1 MMTKKTKKEEGK
13 GRVRSN
19 GKGRNVVILGI
30 HDGVRVVMDDNS
42 KLYVPP
48 VDICR
53 YLEVG
58 RGYQSQKVNKY
69 FSRQK
74 SRFLLSN
81 AHNKLETTVLPVSAA
96 LRFTRIILDKPQTRG
111 LIEYLEAVLAAEK
124 VHPVL

>member
-42 KLYVPP
+42 KLYV
-48 VDICR
+48 
-53 YLEVG
+53 G

-96 LRFTRIILDKPQTRG
+96 LRFTRTILDKPQTRG